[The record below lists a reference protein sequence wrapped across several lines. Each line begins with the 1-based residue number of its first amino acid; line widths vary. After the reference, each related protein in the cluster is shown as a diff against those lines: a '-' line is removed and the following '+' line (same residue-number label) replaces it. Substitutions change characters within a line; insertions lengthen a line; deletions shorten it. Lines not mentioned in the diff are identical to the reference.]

1 MKLTKKKVLVAALAL
16 CLVAILSMGT
26 LAWFQATDSVDNYF
40 KVTTDDQTQK
50 PDFKLEI
57 FGHKLLPDGTLGTDE
72 VDTNTYTHVAPGA
85 PLAKDPTVRNGGQY
99 DQWVRISVTLNDYAA
114 WEAILGTGYDF
125 SALFTGLN
133 ADWTLDNNTI
143 GTSKLV
149 FYKNTKLTAG
159 STSTLFTG
167 IKLPGEEFKVDNMP
181 TSFGLN
187 LVADAIQAD
196 NTGDSAQYAF
206 ANYW

>member
-1 MKLTKKKVLVAALAL
+1 MKLTKKKVLVAALAI

-40 KVTTDDQTQK
+40 KVTTDSQTQR

-57 FGHKLLPDGTLGTDE
+57 FEHKLQNDGTLGTDE

-85 PLAKDPTVRNGGQY
+85 ELAKDPTVRNGGQY
-99 DQWVRISVTLNDYAA
+99 DQWVRVSVTLTDYAA

-125 SALFTGLN
+125 SAILTGVST
-133 ADWTLDNNTI
+133 DWSLDRSTV
-143 GTSKLV
+143 GTSTLV
-149 FYKNTKLTAG
+149 FYKDTKLTAG

-167 IKLPGEEFKVDNMP
+167 VKLPGEEFKVDNMP
-181 TSFGLN
+181 TEFSLK

-206 ANYW
+206 ANFW